1 MRSVTDNVLAH
12 ITVPA
17 ADFPEPLLYVR
28 SESNG
33 RDGAALSLSAG
44 QRATFDTAF
53 GLFPAGRWR
62 RLTSL
67 SDVAA
72 RMHVDGRARVNLV
85 AVTGER
91 EDIIDSVEVDG
102 GTAIVSLPNLDAS
115 SIGTLFVTVTAIDG
129 RVLVHGGEWTTTMAP
144 TRNVTLGVAIT
155 TFNRQDY
162 VLKTINRLV
171 DLEQNVAELSGR
183 LKVVVVDN
191 AQNLKPELAPDA
203 PVTVIPNPNLGGAGG
218 FARGIMTLRDGGWAS
233 HIVVMDDDIL
243 LEPESVVRTVSL
255 LSYARSADL
264 CVHGAM
270 MSEEQPWMQFEA
282 GANYEFRSVYPL
294 RAVGRLDDM
303 RDRAEVIPDAA
314 EIPFDYTAWWFTVFP
329 VHLAKENPLPVFVRG
344 DDVAYG
350 LMHTGRHTVTLP
362 GVVVWHADF
371 ALKNNPSSLY
381 YEVRNF
387 ALIDTLVFDEH
398 KWWHL
403 AWRYLGFG
411 FRNLYSHRYASCEYM
426 VRGMEQFLAGPQ
438 EWMKIDHAALHDD
451 LRRVSEEK
459 AVPLSDEQ
467 LALGFSPPR
476 PKIIRLAGFL
486 LAAPTLGGSLIPS
499 FLRAR
504 RMGVAQIDVRAVG
517 LAIRHDDILYRHP
530 RLPEGYIC
538 SRDRERFKQLQKRV
552 FRSAW
557 VLMRR
562 YRQLKKDYRA
572 MYPQLV
578 SDGAWRE
585 RFGATPGV

>member
-1 MRSVTDNVLAH
+1 VTDNVLAH

-191 AQNLKPELAPDA
+191 AQNLKPELAEKIKQAFFSFKWEGTTMAAEFNKAEP
-203 PVTVIPNPNLGGAGG
+203 PQEKFMPITYKQH
-218 FARGIMTLRDGGWAS
+218 WA
-233 HIVVMDDDIL
+233 
-243 LEPESVVRTVSL
+243 VVREIDKAMNVS
-255 LSYARSADL
+255 YV
-264 CVHGAM
+264 CKI
-270 MSEEQPWMQFEA
+270 
-282 GANYEFRSVYPL
+282 
-294 RAVGRLDDM
+294 GR
-303 RDRAEVIPDAA
+303 
-314 EIPFDYTAWWFTVFP
+314 
-329 VHLAKENPLPVFVRG
+329 
-344 DDVAYG
+344 
-350 LMHTGRHTVTLP
+350 
-362 GVVVWHADF
+362 
-371 ALKNNPSSLY
+371 
-381 YEVRNF
+381 
-387 ALIDTLVFDEH
+387 
-398 KWWHL
+398 
-403 AWRYLGFG
+403 
-411 FRNLYSHRYASCEYM
+411 ASC
-426 VRGMEQFLAGPQ
+426 
-438 EWMKIDHAALHDD
+438 
-451 LRRVSEEK
+451 
-459 AVPLSDEQ
+459 
-467 LALGFSPPR
+467 
-476 PKIIRLAGFL
+476 
-486 LAAPTLGGSLIPS
+486 
-499 FLRAR
+499 
-504 RMGVAQIDVRAVG
+504 
-517 LAIRHDDILYRHP
+517 
-530 RLPEGYIC
+530 
-538 SRDRERFKQLQKRV
+538 RER
-552 FRSAW
+552 
-557 VLMRR
+557 VLR
-562 YRQLKKDYRA
+562 
-572 MYPQLV
+572 
-578 SDGAWRE
+578 
-585 RFGATPGV
+585 

>member
-1 MRSVTDNVLAH
+1 
-12 ITVPA
+12 
-17 ADFPEPLLYVR
+17 
-28 SESNG
+28 
-33 RDGAALSLSAG
+33 
-44 QRATFDTAF
+44 
-53 GLFPAGRWR
+53 
-62 RLTSL
+62 
-67 SDVAA
+67 
-72 RMHVDGRARVNLV
+72 
-85 AVTGER
+85 
-91 EDIIDSVEVDG
+91 
-102 GTAIVSLPNLDAS
+102 
-115 SIGTLFVTVTAIDG
+115 
-129 RVLVHGGEWTTTMAP
+129 
-144 TRNVTLGVAIT
+144 
-155 TFNRQDY
+155 
-162 VLKTINRLV
+162 
-171 DLEQNVAELSGR
+171 
-183 LKVVVVDN
+183 
-191 AQNLKPELAPDA
+191 
-203 PVTVIPNPNLGGAGG
+203 
-218 FARGIMTLRDGGWAS
+218 
-233 HIVVMDDDIL
+233 
-243 LEPESVVRTVSL
+243 
-255 LSYARSADL
+255 
-264 CVHGAM
+264 
-270 MSEEQPWMQFEA
+270 
-282 GANYEFRSVYPL
+282 
-294 RAVGRLDDM
+294 M
-303 RDRAEVIPDAA
+303 RDRSEVIHDAP

-362 GVVVWHADF
+362 GIVVWHADF

-426 VRGMEQFLAGPQ
+426 VRGMEQFLAGPD

-459 AVPLSDEQ
+459 AVPLTAEQ

-486 LAAPTLGGSLIPS
+486 LAAPTLGGSLIPK
-499 FLRAR
+499 FFRAR

-557 VLMRR
+557 VLMRS
-562 YRQLKKDYRA
+562 YRRLKKNYRA
-572 MYPQLV
+572 MYPHLV
-578 SDGAWRE
+578 SDGAWQE
-585 RFGATPGV
+585 RFGA